1 MVRKVLIAACAASAV
16 LISQPGFADT
26 ASGRMLGATCAG
38 CHGTEGKAEGA
49 IPSIYGTPKD
59 QMISTMQ
66 AYKSGKR
73 PGTIMNRIA
82 KGYSDEE
89 IQAMAEYFAGLK

>member
-1 MVRKVLIAACAASAV
+1 MVRKVLIAAWAASAV
-16 LISQPGFADT
+16 IVSQSGFADT
-26 ASGRMLGATCAG
+26 ASGRMLGDTCAG
-38 CHGTEGKAEGA
+38 CHGTDGISKGSVA
-49 IPSIYGTPKD
+49 SIHGTPKD

-66 AYKSGKR
+66 AYKSGER

-89 IQAMAEYFAGLK
+89 IQAMAEYFASQK